1 MRTLTPVDDRNDYK
15 VCTCIATSHPH
26 GKRECDEPPTIRG
39 GVCTSC
45 RYYASRPSTKEP
57 KE

>member
-1 MRTLTPVDDRNDYK
+1 MNDK
-15 VCTCIATSHPH
+15 WEEQVCTCIATSHPH
-26 GKRECDEPPTIRG
+26 KPGECDEPPTIRG